1 MELNPGHTA
10 WMLTASAL
18 VLLMTPGLAFFYGGL
33 VRARNV
39 ISTLMYSFMAMAVV
53 SIVWVLWGYS
63 LAFGEGSAF
72 IGDLSFFG
80 LSGIDVNDLED
91 NGIPTLLFVIFQ
103 MMFAIITP
111 ALITGAF
118 VERFKFTT
126 YLVFLVVWVTIV
138 YAPVAHW
145 VWASEG
151 WLFKDGA
158 LDFAGGTVVHINAGM
173 AAVAAAL
180 LVGKRR
186 DPGAEPHN
194 VPYVILGAALLWF
207 GWFGFNA
214 GSGLAANGQDV
225 NAFLV
230 TNTAAAAAA
239 LTWGVISQIQTG
251 RMSAVGVA
259 SGAVAG
265 LVAITPAS
273 GFVGVYGALAIGAGA
288 GLLCYIAVYLRTRV
302 QVDDALEVF
311 AIHGVGGIWGAIAT
325 GIFAVAA
332 IGGTAGLIDGN
343 AWTACHPGDRDR
355 RHHGL
360 LIRRH
365 ARHPQGARPHP
376 RTRDQGRQRRRGHWP
391 GPLRSRREGIRQRRR
406 RLNTEL
412 CGISTKMNDT
422 NPLSRRGRGLEP
434 APYSIRG

>member
-1 MELNPGHTA
+1 MDSGNTA

-39 ISTLMYSFMAMAVV
+39 ISTLMYSFISMAVV

-63 LAFGEGSAF
+63 LAFGEGSAL
-72 IGDLSFFG
+72 IGDLSLFG
-80 LSGIDVNDLED
+80 LSGIEIDQVED
-91 NGIPTLLFVIFQ
+91 SGIPTLLFVIFQ

-126 YLVFLVVWVTIV
+126 YLVFLVVWVTVV

-145 VWASEG
+145 VWAPEG

-158 LDFAGGTVVHINAGM
+158 LDFAGGTVVHVNAGM

-194 VPYVILGAALLWF
+194 VPYVVLGAALLWF

-214 GSGLAANGQDV
+214 GSGLAANGQGV

-239 LTWGVISQIQTG
+239 LTWGIISQVQTG

-288 GLLCYIAVYLRTRV
+288 GVLCYIAVYLRNRT
-302 QVDDALEVF
+302 QIDDALEVF
-311 AIHGVGGIWGAIAT
+311 AVHGVGGIWGAIAT

-332 IGGTAGLIDGN
+332 IGGTAGAIDGN
-343 AWTACHPGDRDR
+343 VGQLGTQALAVVATMVYSFVVTLVILKVLDIIPGLGLRVSPAAEDVGLDIAA
-355 RHHGL
+355 HGE
-360 LIRRH
+360 R
-365 ARHPQGARPHP
+365 AFVSDGA
-376 RTRDQGRQRRRGHWP
+376 D
-391 GPLRSRREGIRQRRR
+391 
-406 RLNTEL
+406 
-412 CGISTKMNDT
+412 
-422 NPLSRRGRGLEP
+422 
-434 APYSIRG
+434 

>member
-1 MELNPGHTA
+1 MDSGHTA

-53 SIVWVLWGYS
+53 SVVWVLWGYS

-80 LSGIDVNDLED
+80 LSGIDVNDTD

-126 YLVFLVVWVTIV
+126 YLIFVVVWVTIV

-145 VWASEG
+145 VWGGG
-151 WLFKDGA
+151 WIGDFGDGA
-158 LDFAGGTVVHINAGM
+158 LDFAGGTVVHINAGV

-186 DPGAEPHN
+186 DPGPEPHN

-214 GSGLAANGQDV
+214 GSGLAADGVDV

-273 GFVGVYGALAIGAGA
+273 GYVGVYGALAIGAGA
-288 GLLCYIAVYLRTRV
+288 GLLCYIAVYLRTKV

-311 AIHGVGGIWGAIAT
+311 AVHGIGGIWGAIAT

-343 AWTACHPGDRDR
+343 AGQMVTQVVAVIATIVYSFVVTLIILKVLDLIPG
-355 RHHGL
+355 L
-360 LIRRH
+360 
-365 ARHPQGARPHP
+365 
-376 RTRDQGRQRRRGHWP
+376 
-391 GPLRSRREGIRQRRR
+391 GIRVSDDDEDVG
-406 RLNTEL
+406 L
-412 CGISTKMNDT
+412 D
-422 NPLSRRGRGLEP
+422 LSAHGERAFVSDG
-434 APYSIRG
+434 AD